1 MQKRYQWK
9 DNLLS
14 VLEVPGDL
22 AEKETVVTITGKN
35 QAVIENYKSL
45 LRYTKEEII
54 ILTFRGK
61 ITLQGSNLEIPCYT
75 TEEMRVSGLFF
86 LVILE
91 QQEAKNE

>member
-61 ITLQGSNLEIPCYT
+61 ITLQGSNLEIP
-75 TEEMRVSGLFF
+75 
-86 LVILE
+86 
-91 QQEAKNE
+91 

>member
-14 VLEVPGDL
+14 ALEVPGDL

-45 LRYTKEEII
+45 LHYTKEEII

-61 ITLQGSNLEIPCYT
+61 ITLQGSNLEIPWYT
-75 TEEMRVSGLFF
+75 TEEMRVSGRFF
-86 LVILE
+86 LIILE